1 MDTDNKKTSYL
12 IGLQVAGNLVNQGIE
27 LDVESFTTGVTS
39 GLAGEECAVPAEEA
53 GKLMMALEEQIK
65 ERLQKQRIEV
75 AGKNKEAGEKF
86 LAENS
91 SKDGVKVTA
100 TGLQYKVLVEG
111 DGAVPAATDTVETHY
126 EGTLINGEVFDSSIQ
141 RGQTVSFP
149 VSGVIKG
156 WQEAL
161 QLMSVG
167 SKWEVYIPYDLAYGE
182 AGSPPKIGPFSALVF
197 QVELIKIV

>member
-86 LAENS
+86 LAEDS

-100 TGLQYKVLVEG
+100 TGLQY
-111 DGAVPAATDTVETHY
+111 
-126 EGTLINGEVFDSSIQ
+126 
-141 RGQTVSFP
+141 
-149 VSGVIKG
+149 
-156 WQEAL
+156 
-161 QLMSVG
+161 
-167 SKWEVYIPYDLAYGE
+167 
-182 AGSPPKIGPFSALVF
+182 
-197 QVELIKIV
+197 